1 MKKLRAHKWIAMSGA
16 LSRRGAEEAI
26 RNGRVS
32 LNGEVFTDLGHLID
46 PLVDVL
52 HLDGKRVEPPS
63 VKRTFLFHKP
73 KGVMTT
79 KSDPEGRP
87 TVMDYFQDVP
97 GVNPVGRLDF
107 DSEGLLLLT
116 EDGDLLLK
124 LTHPRYGVKKVYEV
138 ELTGKGKPGWEQEAL
153 QSVELSDGPG
163 KFDSLEALKVGRSYR
178 VAVSEGRNRFI
189 RRMFAALGFTVVRL
203 LRTRMG
209 EHQLGD
215 LQPGERQELHER

>member
-1 MKKLRAHKWIAMSGA
+1 MSGVF
-16 LSRRGAEEAI
+16 SRRRAEEAI
-26 RNGRVS
+26 LNGRVS
-32 LNGEVFTDLGHLID
+32 LNGEVFTDLGRLID
-46 PLVDVL
+46 PLADVL
-52 HLDGKRVEPPS
+52 LLDGKPVEPPS

-87 TVMDYFQDVP
+87 TVMDYFRDFP

-116 EDGDLLLK
+116 EDGELLLK
-124 LTHPRYGVKKVYEV
+124 LTHPRFGVQKVYEV
-138 ELTGKGKPGWEQEAL
+138 ELTGKGRPGWEQEAL
-153 QSVELSDGPG
+153 RSVELSDGPG
-163 KFDSLEALKVGRSYR
+163 KFDSLEALKTGRNYR
-178 VAVSEGRNRFI
+178 VTVSEGRNRFI

-203 LRTRMG
+203 LRVRMG

-215 LQPGERQELHER
+215 LQPGERRELHGG